1 MNKSRMQLPFKFYPK
16 QPIAGDKLIISY
28 NNGILLD
35 GLEKNIYLKF
45 GFGDEFI
52 EGKVFESKMIKK
64 NGEYLTVVP
73 LLKSG
78 FLFIAF
84 KDNFGNTDDNNRTFY
99 RIGVKSK
106 E

>member
-1 MNKSRMQLPFKFYPK
+1 MQLPFKFYPQ
-16 QPIAGDKLIISY
+16 QPIAGDKLIVTY

-35 GLEKNIYLKF
+35 SLDKEIYLKF
-45 GFGDEFI
+45 GFGDEFV
-52 EGKVFESKMIKK
+52 ESKVYETKMIKK
-64 NGEYLTVVP
+64 NGEYLAVVP

-84 KDNFGNTDDNNRTFY
+84 KDNFGNSDDNNETFY
-99 RIGVKSK
+99 RIGIKSK

>member
-1 MNKSRMQLPFKFYPK
+1 MQLPFKFYPQ
-16 QPIAGDKLIISY
+16 QPVAGDKLIITY

-35 GLEKNIYLKF
+35 GLEKDIYLKF
-45 GFGDEFI
+45 GFGNEFV
-52 EGKVFESKMIKK
+52 EGKIFEIKMEKK
-64 NGEYLTVVP
+64 NGEYIAVLP

-84 KDNFGNTDDNNRTFY
+84 KDNFENSDDNNGNFY
-99 RIGVKSK
+99 KIGIKSK

>member
-1 MNKSRMQLPFKFYPK
+1 MQLPFKFYPQ
-16 QPIAGDKLIISY
+16 QPIAGDKLIVTY

-35 GLEKNIYLKF
+35 SLDKEIYLKF
-45 GFGDEFI
+45 GFGDEFA
-52 EGKVFESKMIKK
+52 EGKVYETKMIKK
-64 NGEYLTVVP
+64 NGVYFAVLP

-84 KDNFGNTDDNNRTFY
+84 KDNFGNPDDNNGNFY
-99 RIGVKSK
+99 RIGIKSK